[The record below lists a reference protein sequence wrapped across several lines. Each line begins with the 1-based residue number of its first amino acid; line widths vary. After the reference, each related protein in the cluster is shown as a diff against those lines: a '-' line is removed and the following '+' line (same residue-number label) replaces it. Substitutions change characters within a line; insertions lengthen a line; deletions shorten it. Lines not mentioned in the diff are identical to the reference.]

1 MASPLPGSPLATHTL
16 RALTLSPGRHP
27 HGQTHLSA
35 ASGLVCAAGNAYV
48 LADDE
53 HHLARFPGAN
63 APGLLARLIVG
74 NLPAGKAGRK
84 RRKPDFETLC
94 WLPGAAQ
101 QGAALVGLGSCSR
114 PSRRRGVVVPL
125 GMRGAPDEDRVR
137 TFDLEPLCAALDFDL
152 DALNIEGCFCIG
164 DRVTL
169 LQRGGRGSDNLA
181 LHYRLRDF
189 LAVVDGRA
197 GRTAPR
203 AKAAYRLGRIDGVA
217 LGFTDGAALA
227 DGRWVFTCV
236 AEDGSDAYAD
246 GGCASAAVGVV
257 GADGRLQSLRRLAE
271 PLKVE
276 GIDARL
282 RAGGIDV
289 VMVSDADDPDQP
301 SLLVGARL

>member
-1 MASPLPGSPLATHTL
+1 V
-16 RALTLSPGRHP
+16 PGRHP
-27 HGQTHLSA
+27 RGQAHLSA
-35 ASGLVCAAGNAYV
+35 ASGLVCKDGNAYV

-53 HHLARFPGAN
+53 HHLARFQGAS
-63 APGLLARLIVG
+63 APGLLCRLIEG
-74 NLPAGKAGRK
+74 DLRHRKGERK
-84 RRKPDFETLC
+84 RHKPDFETLC
-94 WLPGAAQ
+94 WLPSAAAQ
-101 QGAALVGLGSCSR
+101 GAVLIGLGSCSR

-125 GMRGAPDEDRVR
+125 GARGAPDEDRVR
-137 TFDLEPLCAALDFDL
+137 TFDLEPLCAALDPQL

-189 LAVVDGRA
+189 LAVVEGRA
-197 GRTAPR
+197 GRTAPQ
-203 AKAAYRLGRIDGVA
+203 AASAYRLGLIDGVP

-236 AEDGSDAYAD
+236 AEDSRDAYAD
-246 GGCASAAVGVV
+246 GGCAGAAVGVV
-257 GADGRLQSLRRLAE
+257 GADGRLESLRRLAE

-289 VMVSDADDPDQP
+289 VMVTDADDPNQP
-301 SLLVGARL
+301 SRLVGARL

>member
-1 MASPLPGSPLATHTL
+1 MASPAAGPALATRTL
-16 RALTLSPGRHP
+16 RALTLTPGHHP
-27 HGQTHLSA
+27 RGQAHLSA
-35 ASGLVCAAGNAYV
+35 ASGLVCAAGSAYV

-53 HHLARFPGAN
+53 HHLARFQGQE
-63 APGLLARLIVG
+63 APGLLSRLIEG
-74 NLPAGKAGRK
+74 ELPDGKGERK

-94 WLPGAAQ
+94 WMPGAGA
-101 QGAALVGLGSCSR
+101 QGAVLLGLGSCSR

-125 GMRGAPDEDRVR
+125 SARGAPQEDHARD
-137 TFDLEPLCAALDFDL
+137 FDLEPLCAALEPHL

-169 LQRGGRGSDNLA
+169 LQRGGRGSENLA

-189 LAVVDGRA
+189 LAVVEGRA
-197 GRTAPR
+197 GRTAPQS
-203 AKAAYRLGRIDGVA
+203 ATAYRLGRIDGVA

-236 AEDGSDAYAD
+236 AEDNSDAYAD
-246 GGCASAAVGVV
+246 GGCAGAAVGVV

-289 VMVSDADDPDQP
+289 VMVTDADDPDQP
-301 SLLVGARL
+301 ALLVGARL